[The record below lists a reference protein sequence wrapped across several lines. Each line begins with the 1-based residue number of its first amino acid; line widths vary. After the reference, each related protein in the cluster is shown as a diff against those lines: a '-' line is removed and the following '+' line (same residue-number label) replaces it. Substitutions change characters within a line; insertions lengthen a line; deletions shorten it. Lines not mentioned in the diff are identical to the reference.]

1 MIKKILKNSSNY
13 LFLIIFN
20 LALFLIYQDTNN
32 YLTVKYIITN
42 KSMDIMISIIF
53 TFLLLKLYF
62 DSYYYIVLN
71 RNNIITRI
79 GRKKYNLLILK
90 QLLIPSIIF
99 FIINFLTDYILIG
112 SINIIYIIINI
123 LCAITCVIA
132 LPKKKEYNNEFLI
145 VLILFILIKIVYFK
159 LFILVYR

>member
-13 LFLIIFN
+13 FFLILFN

-32 YLTVKYIITN
+32 YMTVKYITTN

-90 QLLIPSIIF
+90 QLLLPSIIF
-99 FIINFLTDYILIG
+99 FTINVLSDYILIK
-112 SINIIYIIINI
+112 SVNIIYIIINI
-123 LCAITCVIA
+123 IFTINCVIL
-132 LPKKKEYNNEFLI
+132 LPKRKEYNNEFLI
-145 VLILFILIKIVYFK
+145 VLLIFMLMKISYFTF
-159 LFILVYR
+159 LIY

>member
-13 LFLIIFN
+13 FFLILFN

-32 YLTVKYIITN
+32 YLTVKYITTN

-53 TFLLLKLYF
+53 TFLLFKLYF
-62 DSYYYIVLN
+62 DSYYYIVIN
-71 RNNIITRI
+71 RYNIITRI
-79 GRKKYNLLILK
+79 GRKNYNLLILK

-112 SINIIYIIINI
+112 KINIIYIMINI
-123 LCAITCVIA
+123 LFAIACVIT

-145 VLILFILIKIVYFK
+145 VLILFILLKVVYFK
-159 LFILVYR
+159 FFI

>member
-13 LFLIIFN
+13 FFLILFN
-20 LALFLIYQDTNN
+20 LTLFLIYQDTNN
-32 YLTVKYIITN
+32 YMTVKYITTN

-112 SINIIYIIINI
+112 SVNIIYIIINNLFTI
-123 LCAITCVIA
+123 ACVIA

-145 VLILFILIKIVYFK
+145 ILILFILIKIVYFK
-159 LFILVYR
+159 FFVLV

>member
-1 MIKKILKNSSNY
+1 MIKKILKNGSNY
-13 LFLIIFN
+13 FFLILFN
-20 LALFLIYQDTNN
+20 LTLFLIYQETNN
-32 YLTVKYIITN
+32 YMTVKYITTN

-112 SINIIYIIINI
+112 SINIVYIIINI
-123 LCAITCVIA
+123 LFAVACVIA

-145 VLILFILIKIVYFK
+145 VLTLFILIKIVFFK
-159 LFILVYR
+159 LFILV

>member
-13 LFLIIFN
+13 FFLILFN
-20 LALFLIYQDTNN
+20 LTLFLIYQDTNN
-32 YLTVKYIITN
+32 YMTVKYITTN

-112 SINIIYIIINI
+112 SVNIIYIIINY
-123 LCAITCVIA
+123 LFAIACVIA

-159 LFILVYR
+159 FFVLV

>member
-13 LFLIIFN
+13 FFLIIFN

-32 YLTVKYIITN
+32 YLTVKYITTN

-53 TFLLLKLYF
+53 TFLLFKLYF
-62 DSYYYIVLN
+62 DSYYYIVIN
-71 RNNIITRI
+71 RYNIITRI
-79 GRKKYNLLILK
+79 GRKNYNLLILK

-112 SINIIYIIINI
+112 KINIIYIIINI
-123 LCAITCVIA
+123 LFAIACVIA

-145 VLILFILIKIVYFK
+145 VLILFILIKVVYFK
-159 LFILVYR
+159 FFI

>member
-13 LFLIIFN
+13 FFLILFN
-20 LALFLIYQDTNN
+20 LTLFLIYQDTNN
-32 YLTVKYIITN
+32 YMTVKYITTN

-112 SINIIYIIINI
+112 SVNIIYIIINNLFTI
-123 LCAITCVIA
+123 ACVIA

-159 LFILVYR
+159 FFVLV

>member
-13 LFLIIFN
+13 FFLILFN

-32 YLTVKYIITN
+32 YLTVKYITTN

-53 TFLLLKLYF
+53 TFLLFKLYF
-62 DSYYYIVLN
+62 DSYYYIVIN
-71 RNNIITRI
+71 RYNIITRI
-79 GRKKYNLLILK
+79 GRKNYNLLILK

-112 SINIIYIIINI
+112 KINIIYIMINI
-123 LCAITCVIA
+123 LFAIACVIT

-145 VLILFILIKIVYFK
+145 VLILFILIKVVFFK
-159 LFILVYR
+159 FFI

>member
-13 LFLIIFN
+13 FFLIIFN

-123 LCAITCVIA
+123 LFAITCVIA
-132 LPKKKEYNNEFLI
+132 LPKKKEYNNELLI

>member
-13 LFLIIFN
+13 FFLIIFN

-32 YLTVKYIITN
+32 YMTVKYITTN

-53 TFLLLKLYF
+53 TFLFLKLYF

-90 QLLIPSIIF
+90 QLLLPSIIF
-99 FIINFLTDYILIG
+99 FIINLISDYILIG
-112 SINIIYIIINI
+112 SINIVYIIINI
-123 LCAITCVIA
+123 LFAITCVTA
-132 LPKKKEYNNEFLI
+132 LKKKKEYNNEFLI
-145 VLILFILIKIVYFK
+145 VLIIFILIKIVYFK
-159 LFILVYR
+159 LFILV

>member
-13 LFLIIFN
+13 FFLIIFN

-32 YLTVKYIITN
+32 YMTVKYITTN

-53 TFLLLKLYF
+53 TFLFLKLYF

-90 QLLIPSIIF
+90 QLLLPSIIF
-99 FIINFLTDYILIG
+99 FIINLISDYILIG
-112 SINIIYIIINI
+112 SINIVYIIINI
-123 LCAITCVIA
+123 LFAITCVTA
-132 LPKKKEYNNEFLI
+132 LPKKKEYNNKFLI
-145 VLILFILIKIVYFK
+145 VLIIFILIKIVYFK
-159 LFILVYR
+159 LFILV

>member
-13 LFLIIFN
+13 FFLILFN
-20 LALFLIYQDTNN
+20 LTLFLIYQDTNN
-32 YLTVKYIITN
+32 YMTVKYITTN

-112 SINIIYIIINI
+112 SVNIIYIIINN
-123 LCAITCVIA
+123 LFAIACVIA

-145 VLILFILIKIVYFK
+145 ILILFILIKIVYFK
-159 LFILVYR
+159 FFVLV

>member
-13 LFLIIFN
+13 FFLILFN
-20 LALFLIYQDTNN
+20 LTLFLIYQDTNN
-32 YLTVKYIITN
+32 YMTVKYITTN

-112 SINIIYIIINI
+112 SVNIIYIIINN
-123 LCAITCVIA
+123 LFAIACVIA

-159 LFILVYR
+159 FFVLV

>member
-13 LFLIIFN
+13 FFRILFN

-32 YLTVKYIITN
+32 YMTVKYITTN

-71 RNNIITRI
+71 RYNIITRI

-99 FIINFLTDYILIG
+99 FIINLISDYILIG
-112 SINIIYIIINI
+112 NINIIYIIINI
-123 LCAITCVIA
+123 LFAIACVIA

-145 VLILFILIKIVYFK
+145 VLILLIIIKVVCFKFFI
-159 LFILVYR
+159 

>member
-123 LCAITCVIA
+123 LFAITCVIA
-132 LPKKKEYNNEFLI
+132 LPKKKEYNNELLI
-145 VLILFILIKIVYFK
+145 VLILFILIKMK
-159 LFILVYR
+159 ILL

>member
-13 LFLIIFN
+13 FFLILFN
-20 LALFLIYQDTNN
+20 LTLFLIYQDTNN
-32 YLTVKYIITN
+32 YMTVKYITTN

-53 TFLLLKLYF
+53 TFLLFKLYF
-62 DSYYYIVLN
+62 DSYYYIVIN
-71 RNNIITRI
+71 RYNIITRI
-79 GRKKYNLLILK
+79 GRKNYNLLILK

-112 SINIIYIIINI
+112 KINIIYIMINI
-123 LCAITCVIA
+123 LFAIACVIT

-145 VLILFILIKIVYFK
+145 VLILFILIKVVYFK
-159 LFILVYR
+159 FFI

>member
-123 LCAITCVIA
+123 LFAITCVIA
-132 LPKKKEYNNEFLI
+132 LPKKKNTIMSF
-145 VLILFILIKIVYFK
+145 
-159 LFILVYR
+159 

>member
-13 LFLIIFN
+13 FFLILFN

-32 YLTVKYIITN
+32 YLTVKYITTN

-53 TFLLLKLYF
+53 TFLLFKLYF
-62 DSYYYIVLN
+62 DSYYYIVIN
-71 RNNIITRI
+71 RYNIITRI
-79 GRKKYNLLILK
+79 GRKNYNLLILK

-112 SINIIYIIINI
+112 SVNIIYIIINN
-123 LCAITCVIA
+123 LFAIACVIA

-159 LFILVYR
+159 FFVLV

>member
-99 FIINFLTDYILIG
+99 FIINLISDYILIG
-112 SINIIYIIINI
+112 SINIVYIIINI
-123 LCAITCVIA
+123 LFAITCVIA
-132 LPKKKEYNNEFLI
+132 LPKKKEYNNELLI
-145 VLILFILIKIVYFK
+145 VLILFILIKIVFFK
-159 LFILVYR
+159 LFILV

>member
-1 MIKKILKNSSNY
+1 MIKKILKNISNY
-13 LFLIIFN
+13 FFLILFN

-32 YLTVKYIITN
+32 YLTVKYITTN

-53 TFLLLKLYF
+53 TFLLFKLYF
-62 DSYYYIVLN
+62 DSYYYIVIN
-71 RNNIITRI
+71 RYNIITRI
-79 GRKKYNLLILK
+79 GRKNYNLLILK

-112 SINIIYIIINI
+112 KINIIYIMINI
-123 LCAITCVIA
+123 LFAIACVIT

-145 VLILFILIKIVYFK
+145 VLILFILIKVVYFK
-159 LFILVYR
+159 FFI

>member
-13 LFLIIFN
+13 FFLILFN
-20 LALFLIYQDTNN
+20 LTLFLIYQDTNN
-32 YLTVKYIITN
+32 YMTVKYITTN

-71 RNNIITRI
+71 RYNIITRI

-112 SINIIYIIINI
+112 SVNIIYIIINN
-123 LCAITCVIA
+123 LFAIACVIA

-159 LFILVYR
+159 FFVLV

>member
-32 YLTVKYIITN
+32 YMTVKYITSN

-90 QLLIPSIIF
+90 QLLLPSIIF
-99 FIINFLTDYILIG
+99 FIINLISDYILIG
-112 SINIIYIIINI
+112 SINIVYIIINI
-123 LCAITCVIA
+123 LFAITCVIA
-132 LPKKKEYNNEFLI
+132 LPKKKEYNNELLI

-159 LFILVYR
+159 FFIL

>member
-1 MIKKILKNSSNY
+1 MIKKILKSSSNY
-13 LFLIIFN
+13 FFLIIFN

-32 YLTVKYIITN
+32 YMTVKYIITN

-90 QLLIPSIIF
+90 QLLLPSIIF

-112 SINIIYIIINI
+112 KINIIYIMINI
-123 LCAITCVIA
+123 LFAIACVIT

-145 VLILFILIKIVYFK
+145 VLILFILIKVVYFK
-159 LFILVYR
+159 FFI

>member
-13 LFLIIFN
+13 FFLIIFN

-32 YLTVKYIITN
+32 YMTVKYITTN

-53 TFLLLKLYF
+53 TFLLFKLYF
-62 DSYYYIVLN
+62 DSYYYIVIN
-71 RNNIITRI
+71 RYNIITRI

-99 FIINFLTDYILIG
+99 FIINLISDYILIG
-112 SINIIYIIINI
+112 NINIIYIIINI
-123 LCAITCVIA
+123 LFAIACVIA

-145 VLILFILIKIVYFK
+145 VLILLIIIKVVCFKFFI
-159 LFILVYR
+159 

>member
-13 LFLIIFN
+13 FFLILFN

-32 YLTVKYIITN
+32 YLTVKYITTN

-53 TFLLLKLYF
+53 TFLLFKLYF
-62 DSYYYIVLN
+62 NSYYYIVLN
-71 RNNIITRI
+71 RYNIITRI

-123 LCAITCVIA
+123 LFAITCVIA
-132 LPKKKEYNNEFLI
+132 LQKKKEYNNEFLI
-145 VLILFILIKIVYFK
+145 VLILFILIKVVYFK
-159 LFILVYR
+159 FFI

>member
-1 MIKKILKNSSNY
+1 MIKKILKNGSNY
-13 LFLIIFN
+13 FFLILFN
-20 LALFLIYQDTNN
+20 LTLFLIYQETNN
-32 YLTVKYIITN
+32 YMTVKYITTN

-112 SINIIYIIINI
+112 SINIVYIIINI
-123 LCAITCVIA
+123 LFAVACVIA

-145 VLILFILIKIVYFK
+145 VLILFTLIKIVFFK
-159 LFILVYR
+159 LFILV

>member
-13 LFLIIFN
+13 FFLILFN

-32 YLTVKYIITN
+32 YLTVKYITTN

-53 TFLLLKLYF
+53 TFLLFKLYF
-62 DSYYYIVLN
+62 DSYYYIVIN
-71 RNNIITRI
+71 RYNIITRI
-79 GRKKYNLLILK
+79 WRKNYNLLILK

-112 SINIIYIIINI
+112 SVNIIYIIINN
-123 LCAITCVIA
+123 LFAIACVIA

-159 LFILVYR
+159 FFVLV

>member
-13 LFLIIFN
+13 FFLILFN

-32 YLTVKYIITN
+32 YLTVKYITTN

-71 RNNIITRI
+71 RYNIITRI

-99 FIINFLTDYILIG
+99 FIINLISDYILIG
-112 SINIIYIIINI
+112 NINIIYIIINI
-123 LCAITCVIA
+123 LFAIACVIA

-145 VLILFILIKIVYFK
+145 VLILLIIIKVVCFKFFI
-159 LFILVYR
+159 

>member
-13 LFLIIFN
+13 FFLILFN

-32 YLTVKYIITN
+32 YMTVKYITTN

-53 TFLLLKLYF
+53 TFLLFKLYF
-62 DSYYYIVLN
+62 DSYYYIVIN
-71 RNNIITRI
+71 RYNIITRI

-99 FIINFLTDYILIG
+99 FIINLISDYILIG
-112 SINIIYIIINI
+112 NINIIYIIINI
-123 LCAITCVIA
+123 LFAIACVIA

-145 VLILFILIKIVYFK
+145 VLILLIIIKVVCFKFFI
-159 LFILVYR
+159 

>member
-123 LCAITCVIA
+123 LFAITCVIA
-132 LPKKKEYNNEFLI
+132 LPKKKEYNNELLI

>member
-13 LFLIIFN
+13 FFLILFN

-32 YLTVKYIITN
+32 YMTVKYITTN

-53 TFLLLKLYF
+53 TFLLFKLYF
-62 DSYYYIVLN
+62 DSYYYIVIN
-71 RNNIITRI
+71 RYNIITRI
-79 GRKKYNLLILK
+79 GRKNYNLLILK

-112 SINIIYIIINI
+112 KINIIYIMINI
-123 LCAITCVIA
+123 LFAIACVIT

-145 VLILFILIKIVYFK
+145 VLILFILIKVVYFK
-159 LFILVYR
+159 FFI

>member
-13 LFLIIFN
+13 FFLILFN

-32 YLTVKYIITN
+32 YLTVKYLTTN

-53 TFLLLKLYF
+53 TFLLFKLYF
-62 DSYYYIVLN
+62 DSYYYIVIN
-71 RNNIITRI
+71 RYNIITRI
-79 GRKKYNLLILK
+79 GRKNYNLLILK

-112 SINIIYIIINI
+112 KINIIYIMINI
-123 LCAITCVIA
+123 LFAIACVIT

-145 VLILFILIKIVYFK
+145 VLILFILIKVVYFK
-159 LFILVYR
+159 FFI

>member
-13 LFLIIFN
+13 FFLILFN

-32 YLTVKYIITN
+32 YLTVKYITTN

-53 TFLLLKLYF
+53 TFLLFKLYF
-62 DSYYYIVLN
+62 DSYYYIVIN
-71 RNNIITRI
+71 RYNIITRI
-79 GRKKYNLLILK
+79 GRKNYNLLILK

-112 SINIIYIIINI
+112 KINIIYIIINI
-123 LCAITCVIA
+123 LFAIACVIA

-159 LFILVYR
+159 FFI

>member
-13 LFLIIFN
+13 FFLILFN
-20 LALFLIYQDTNN
+20 LTLFLIYQDTNN
-32 YLTVKYIITN
+32 YMTVKYITTN

-71 RNNIITRI
+71 RINIITRI
-79 GRKKYNLLILK
+79 GRKNYNLLILK

-123 LCAITCVIA
+123 LFAIACVIT

-145 VLILFILIKIVYFK
+145 VLILFILIKVVYFK
-159 LFILVYR
+159 FFI

>member
-13 LFLIIFN
+13 FFLILFN

-32 YLTVKYIITN
+32 YLTVKYITTN

-53 TFLLLKLYF
+53 TFLLFKLYF
-62 DSYYYIVLN
+62 DSYYYIVIN
-71 RNNIITRI
+71 RYNIITRI
-79 GRKKYNLLILK
+79 GRKNYNLLILK

-112 SINIIYIIINI
+112 KINIIYIIINI
-123 LCAITCVIA
+123 LFAIACVIA

-145 VLILFILIKIVYFK
+145 VLILFILIKVVYFK
-159 LFILVYR
+159 FFI

>member
-13 LFLIIFN
+13 FFLILFN
-20 LALFLIYQDTNN
+20 LALFLIYQETND
-32 YLTVKYIITN
+32 YLTVKYITTN

-53 TFLLLKLYF
+53 TFLLFKLYF
-62 DSYYYIVLN
+62 DSYYYIVIN
-71 RNNIITRI
+71 RYNIITRI
-79 GRKKYNLLILK
+79 GRKNYNLLILK

-112 SINIIYIIINI
+112 KINIIYIMINI
-123 LCAITCVIA
+123 LFAIACVIT

-145 VLILFILIKIVYFK
+145 VLILFILIKVVYFK
-159 LFILVYR
+159 FF

>member
-13 LFLIIFN
+13 FFLIIFN

-32 YLTVKYIITN
+32 YMTVKYIITN

-90 QLLIPSIIF
+90 QLLLPSIIF
-99 FIINFLTDYILIG
+99 FIINLISDYILIG
-112 SINIIYIIINI
+112 SINIVYIIINI
-123 LCAITCVIA
+123 LFAITCVIA
-132 LPKKKEYNNEFLI
+132 LPKKKEYNNELLI

-159 LFILVYR
+159 FFIL